1 MRIAKDNSE
10 LGACYS
16 ENIPELARHN
26 WVNADIIVSHL
37 LSCPCDVCRMAA
49 SDLLQLAS
57 VGAWLENGGRI
68 AFIDPPEKNNGND
81 LSS

>member
-1 MRIAKDNSE
+1 MKIPKNNSE

-16 ENIPELARHN
+16 ENIPEIAMYSLL
-26 WVNADIIVSHL
+26 DCKIIVSHL
-37 LSCPCDVCRMAA
+37 LACPCCVCSIVA
-49 SDLLQLAS
+49 SDILQLAS
-57 VGAWLENGGRI
+57 LGAWLEQGGRI